1 MERDLHKA
9 LLLRLWPKQV
19 QFPAPAETA
28 LPKAKNDSVIVSPDM
43 ER

>member
-1 MERDLHKA
+1 MERNLHEA

-28 LPKAKNDSVIVSPDM
+28 PPPDKNDSVAVLPGM
-43 ER
+43 E